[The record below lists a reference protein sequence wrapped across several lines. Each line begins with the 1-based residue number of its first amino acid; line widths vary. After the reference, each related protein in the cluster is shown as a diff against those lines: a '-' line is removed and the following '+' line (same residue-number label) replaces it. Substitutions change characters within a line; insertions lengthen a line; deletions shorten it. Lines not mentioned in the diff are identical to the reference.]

1 MMSVTPP
8 ISLTMTASAIAIILI
23 FLTFLWSLIQRP
35 RHRKLPPGPWALPVI
50 GNLHMLGN
58 LPHRSLRDLAK
69 KYGPIMS
76 MRLGT
81 KTTIVVSSPE
91 AAELFLKTHDTI
103 FASRPKVQSSDYLSY
118 GTKGM
123 GFSEY
128 GPYWRHIRKLCTLQL
143 LCPSKI
149 EAFAPLRR
157 EEVGLLVESLKK
169 AAAEGQVV
177 DLSEKVGELI
187 EGITYRMV
195 LGSKNDDTFDVKGII
210 EEIMLLTG
218 AVNIGDYL
226 PFLSPF
232 DFQGLTKRMKRLS
245 KRIDQLLEKII
256 GEHQEVSKSGQVHQG
271 HHHKDFVDVMLSLM
285 HQPLNP
291 NDEQVYMI
299 DRTNVKAILLDMISG
314 AFDTSATAIVWTLA
328 ELLRH
333 PRVMKHLQQ
342 ELQSV
347 IGTDRMVEESDLPKL
362 GYLNMVL
369 KESFRLHPVAPLLI
383 PHASME
389 DITVE
394 GHDIPKKSTIFIN
407 VWAIGRDPNVWS
419 ENVEEFYP
427 ERFIDGNIDL
437 RGHDFQLLPFGSG
450 RRGCPAMQLGLTTV
464 RLALANL
471 VHCFNWDLPSGLKPE
486 DVDMT
491 ETFGLSL
498 SKTKHLLVMPIY
510 RLC

>member
-1 MMSVTPP
+1 M
-8 ISLTMTASAIAIILI
+8 IASAIAIILL

-35 RHRKLPPGPWALPVI
+35 RYQKLPPGPWALPVI

-81 KTTIVVSSPE
+81 KTTIVVSSSE

-169 AAAEGQVV
+169 AEAEGQVV

-187 EGITYRMV
+187 ESITYRMV

-218 AVNIGDYL
+218 AVKIGDYL

-232 DFQGLTKRMKRLS
+232 DFQL
-245 KRIDQLLEKII
+245 
-256 GEHQEVSKSGQVHQG
+256 
-271 HHHKDFVDVMLSLM
+271 
-285 HQPLNP
+285 
-291 NDEQVYMI
+291 
-299 DRTNVKAILLDMISG
+299 ISN
-314 AFDTSATAIVWTLA
+314 S
-328 ELLRH
+328 
-333 PRVMKHLQQ
+333 
-342 ELQSV
+342 
-347 IGTDRMVEESDLPKL
+347 
-362 GYLNMVL
+362 
-369 KESFRLHPVAPLLI
+369 
-383 PHASME
+383 
-389 DITVE
+389 
-394 GHDIPKKSTIFIN
+394 
-407 VWAIGRDPNVWS
+407 
-419 ENVEEFYP
+419 
-427 ERFIDGNIDL
+427 
-437 RGHDFQLLPFGSG
+437 
-450 RRGCPAMQLGLTTV
+450 
-464 RLALANL
+464 
-471 VHCFNWDLPSGLKPE
+471 
-486 DVDMT
+486 
-491 ETFGLSL
+491 
-498 SKTKHLLVMPIY
+498 IY
-510 RLC
+510 H

>member
-1 MMSVTPP
+1 
-8 ISLTMTASAIAIILI
+8 MTASAIAIILI

-128 GPYWRHIRKLCTLQL
+128 GPYWRHIRKLCTLQFFVNQRLRL
-143 LCPSKI
+143 LLHCGGRGG
-149 EAFAPLRR
+149 F
-157 EEVGLLVESLKK
+157 VVESLRK

-245 KRIDQLLEKII
+245 KRIDQLLENYR
-256 GEHQEVSKSGQVHQG
+256 HS
-271 HHHKDFVDVMLSLM
+271 
-285 HQPLNP
+285 
-291 NDEQVYMI
+291 
-299 DRTNVKAILLDMISG
+299 
-314 AFDTSATAIVWTLA
+314 VWTLA

-383 PHASME
+383 HMHPWRHY
-389 DITVE
+389 
-394 GHDIPKKSTIFIN
+394 K
-407 VWAIGRDPNVWS
+407 
-419 ENVEEFYP
+419 NVEEFYP

-471 VHCFNWDLPSGLKPE
+471 VHCFNWDLPNGLKPE

-510 RLC
+510 RLY

>member
-1 MMSVTPP
+1 MSP
-8 ISLTMTASAIAIILI
+8 ILLLVFLAFFCSVIHII
-23 FLTFLWSLIQRP
+23 SRSKHP
-35 RHRKLPPGPWALPVI
+35 KKLPPGPWALPII

-58 LPHRSLRDLAK
+58 LPHRSLQHLAK

-76 MRLGT
+76 MRLGS
-81 KTTIVVSSPE
+81 KTTIVVSSPKV
-91 AAELFLKTHDTI
+91 AELFLKTHDTI

-149 EAFAPLRR
+149 EGFAPLRR
-157 EEVGLLVESLKK
+157 EEVGLLVQSLKK
-169 AAAEGQVV
+169 ATEAGEVV

-218 AVNIGDYL
+218 AVNIGDYV

-232 DFQGLTKRMKRLS
+232 DIQGLNKRMKTLS
-245 KRIDQLLEKII
+245 KTIDQLLEKII
-256 GEHQEVSKSGQVHQG
+256 GEHEQVSKSKQLQG
-271 HHHKDFVDVMLSLM
+271 RPQNHKDFVEMLLSLM
-285 HQPLNP
+285 NQPLNP
-291 NDEQVYMI
+291 NDEQVYVV

-314 AFDTSATAIVWTLA
+314 AFDTSATAIVWNLA

-333 PRVMKHLQQ
+333 PRVMKLLQQ
-342 ELQSV
+342 ELQTV
-347 IGTDRMVEESDLPKL
+347 IGMDRTVEESDLPKL
-362 GYLNMVL
+362 AYLNKVI

-389 DITVE
+389 DITVD
-394 GHDIPKKSTIFIN
+394 GYHIPKKSTIFVNI
-407 VWAIGRDPNVWS
+407 WTIGRDPSVWS
-419 ENVEEFYP
+419 DNVEEFYP
-427 ERFIDGNIDL
+427 ERFNDSDVDL
-437 RGHDFQLLPFGSG
+437 KGHDFQLLPFGSG

-471 VHCFNWDLPSGLKPE
+471 VHCFNFDLPSGLLPNE
-486 DVDMT
+486 LDMT

-498 SKTKHLLVMPIY
+498 SKTKHLLVVPTY
-510 RLC
+510 RLHN